1 MLEEWLRIAQEELMA
16 DRERLQDEKMS
27 VEASKREVE
36 E

>member
-27 VEASKREVE
+27 VEARKREVE